1 MYSKHIAEDMILKAG
16 YLEVEESQY
25 ISYQAGQ
32 PSKAELQ
39 HLLKARLPERDYEVI
54 SQINGTTI
62 KRIQYERDSATSEQ
76 GSEIL
81 DQGDLPLP
89 GDS

>member
-1 MYSKHIAEDMILKAG
+1 MKVEVAEQMLIKAG
-16 YLEVEESQY
+16 RLDVEESQY
-25 ISYQAGQ
+25 LCFQRGE
-32 PSKAELQ
+32 PSKAELAD
-39 HLLKARLPERDYEVI
+39 LLKSRYPKRDFEI
-54 SQINGTTI
+54 IEQINGRTI
-62 KRIQYERDSATSEQ
+62 KRIQYERESATSEQ